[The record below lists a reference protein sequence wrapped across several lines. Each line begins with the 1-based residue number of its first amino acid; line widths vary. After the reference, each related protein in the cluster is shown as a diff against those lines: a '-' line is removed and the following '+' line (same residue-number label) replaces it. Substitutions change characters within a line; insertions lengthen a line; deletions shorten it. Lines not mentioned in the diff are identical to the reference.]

1 MFDGTTDQAAGLR
14 RLFRTQERRLIPAGS
29 LVAEPVAHRF
39 IAHLAGRIA
48 GQGHVLER
56 LDRQGLGRMVQ
67 AEAGGDG
74 DLACRH
80 YLWLDEPIEM
90 AQWVDAQAGDRM
102 LLILSH
108 RREAR
113 MMQYA
118 QIKRIVSST
127 GIRRFGL
134 MFADLEQISGGR
146 QAFLGLAAC
155 AGRFLGVRLDVV
167 LSGGADAAEL
177 ALWSGLSTAPLSDF
191 EWSSWSDMGL
201 SSLTNVSK
209 GVAH

>member
-14 RLFRTQERRLIPAGS
+14 RLFRTQSRMLIPAGC
-29 LVAEPVAHRF
+29 LVTEPVARQF
-39 IAHLAGRIA
+39 AAGLATRMA
-48 GQGHVLER
+48 GQGHALEV

-67 AEAGGDG
+67 AETREA
-74 DLACRH
+74 DLAFRH
-80 YLWLDEPIEM
+80 YLWLDDPIEM
-90 AQWVDAQAGDRM
+90 AQWLDTQAGERM

-108 RREAR
+108 RRDAR

-118 QIKRIVSST
+118 QIKRIVTST

-134 MFADLEQISGGR
+134 MFADLEQASGGR

-167 LSGGADAAEL
+167 LGNGADATEL

-191 EWSSWSDMGL
+191 ECSSWSDMAL
-201 SSLTNVSK
+201 PSLTKLSE
-209 GVAH
+209 GVVH